1 MEVNMKSYAFLL
13 FIFIL
18 IKPFSSIAA
27 TEWIDFK
34 IVNGK
39 VVVPAKIE
47 GVTVNAILDTG
58 QKEHYI
64 SELFLESH
72 PLADRKGKSIDVKDT
87 TTEARKFLYNQV
99 KLDIFGFS
107 NKLDD
112 MRPTKI
118 DDGDIILG
126 IGFFHN
132 FVMQFDYPKR
142 KLRFL
147 ERKSIDLRSAENI
160 DMRLHRQSAL
170 PIVKVNL
177 DDSKSIW
184 TVISTGA
191 KEGLKVDRTIIDKQ
205 GWDKSLPSTSIEIVE
220 INGPQTY
227 ELSNIPKVEFGPF
240 KVDGVSIA
248 YPQAGKRFEL
258 LNSESFTGSNLK
270 GMDVKGVLGY
280 DLLQHFLI
288 TVDFKYGHIHVG
300 LSE

>member
-1 MEVNMKSYAFLL
+1 MSKYSLILFLFVL
-13 FIFIL
+13 L
-18 IKPFSSIAA
+18 KPFNLFAA
-27 TEWIDFK
+27 TQWIDFK
-34 IVNGK
+34 VVNGK
-39 VVVPAKIE
+39 VVVPAEIE
-47 GVTVNAILDTG
+47 GIAVNAILDTG

-64 SELFLESH
+64 SEQFLISH

-87 TTEARKFLYNQV
+87 STEARKFLYNQV
-99 KLDIFGFS
+99 KLDIFGFN
-107 NKLDD
+107 NKLDE

-147 ERKSIDLRSAENI
+147 DRKSIDLRAAENI

-177 DDSKSIW
+177 NDSKSIW
-184 TVISTGA
+184 ALISTGA
-191 KEGLKVDRTIIDKQ
+191 QEGLKVERTIIENQ
-205 GWDKSLPSTSIEIVE
+205 GWDKSLASTPVEIVE

-240 KVDGVSIA
+240 NVDAVSIA
-248 YPQAGKRFEL
+248 YPQEGKRFEL
-258 LNSESFTGSNLK
+258 LNSDSFTGSNLK

-288 TVDFKYGHIHVG
+288 TVDFKYGHMHVG